1 MACFLLLSVPTATR
15 RDDAI
20 HILIKIF
27 RLGEMLLH
35 DCDCSKKKKKKK
47 KNHTKTNNIPLTT
60 PRNRI
65 TVAYYNRSG
74 STRFT
79 TLQLSS
85 MCTRLE
91 PTTPK

>member
-1 MACFLLLSVPTATR
+1 MACFLLLSASTATR
-15 RDDAI
+15 GDDAI
-20 HILIKIF
+20 DILIKIF

-35 DCDCSKKKKKKK
+35 DCDCSKKKKKKT
-47 KNHTKTNNIPLTT
+47 HTKTNNIPLTT

-79 TLQLSS
+79 ALQLCS

-91 PTTPK
+91 PTRPK